1 MNPRQLKYFVEIA
14 RAGSITTAANA
25 LHIAQP
31 ALSHHVAAME
41 EELGVSLFKRH
52 ARGVQLT
59 VQGQLLL
66 DRATA
71 ILRQLDRLPDDVR
84 EANGPPRGLVSLCIV
99 SSVALILAMP
109 LLRLITE
116 RFPEIHL
123 QLSMGMS
130 REAQSMVEAR
140 RVELALLPTAFEL
153 PRLKATPL
161 FEERF
166 CLFGHRSLF
175 TDNAST
181 IAFREIA
188 HRPLVMPDRDQD
200 LRKQIERTALAQNC
214 AINVRYELNN
224 SELLR
229 AAVREGLAFAIM
241 PRNAFPVIDL
251 QDIAMRE
258 ITDPVLERTQ
268 SIVSLEDHPLT
279 PAGEAVR
286 EVLIELVSTFIGNGT
301 LKAKL
306 LV

>member
-14 RAGSITTAANA
+14 RTGSMTTAASA

-31 ALSHHVAAME
+31 ALSHHVAMME
-41 EELGVSLFKRH
+41 KELGVSLFKRH

-59 VQGQLLL
+59 VQGQLLF
-66 DRATA
+66 DRATT

-84 EANGPPRGLVSLCIV
+84 EANGSPRGVVSLCIV
-99 SSVALILAMP
+99 SSVALVVAMP
-109 LLRLITE
+109 LLQLTTE
-116 RFPEIHL
+116 RFPGIQL

-130 REAQSMVEAR
+130 REAQSMVETR
-140 RVELALLPTAFEL
+140 RVDLALLPTAFEL
-153 PRLKATPL
+153 TRLKATPV

-166 CLFGHRSLF
+166 CLFGHRRLF
-175 TDNAST
+175 NGKSTT

-188 HRPLVMPDRDQD
+188 DRPLVMPDRDQD

-229 AAVREGLAFAIM
+229 AAVREGLAFSIM
-241 PRNAFPVIDL
+241 PRNAFPLADL
-251 QDIAMRE
+251 KDIALRE
-258 ITDPVLERTQ
+258 ITDPVLARTQ
-268 SIVSLEDHPLT
+268 SIVSLEDHPLS

-286 EVLIELVSTFIGNGT
+286 QILLELISTLTMNGT